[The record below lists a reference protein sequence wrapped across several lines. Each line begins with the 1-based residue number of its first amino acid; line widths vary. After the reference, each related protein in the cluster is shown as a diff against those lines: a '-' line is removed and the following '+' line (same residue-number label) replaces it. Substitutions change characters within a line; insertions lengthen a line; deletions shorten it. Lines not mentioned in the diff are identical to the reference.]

1 MKEDIL
7 KLAQQEIDEALAAVE
22 NIESNLSEK
31 EPSRDDLKE
40 KFIKLNEKV
49 NELENLLKSQGI
61 I

>member
-22 NIESNLSEK
+22 NIENNLSEM
-31 EPSRDDLKE
+31 EPSKDELKE
-40 KFIKLNEKV
+40 KFIRLNEKV

>member
-7 KLAQQEIDEALAAVE
+7 KLAQQEIDEALATVE

>member
-22 NIESNLSEK
+22 NIESNLSDK
-31 EPSRDDLKE
+31 EPSRDDLKA